1 MMVNLI
7 YFYDII
13 STMYRNIV
21 TINEGWTIMPDQKHE
36 QDRKLKN
43 FEIRSVSIDL
53 ASHQRARSEYPL
65 GITSERINR
74 LVGRGCPIEFFTL
87 LIRYMM
93 RIPATINKDYF
104 GIFSVVVNT
113 FFHMKDHIDE
123 AIWTMID
130 RSFFTDLS
138 FDDANKIISR
148 LNLTQFIY
156 CFEGHESGVCFVV
169 LGPNVRKQS
178 PYEQP
183 WYLFQQEVQKFNE
196 SRTIFMTLEQEKRF
210 ITDNEYFS
218 QFVEFTSSFDK
229 TTRQVV
235 LKKKNSMFDIINQ
248 VLLVEKL
255 EKEHSEAKR
264 ALEEMLQLKET
275 QDLRLRMFPNMEEQ

>member
-13 STMYRNIV
+13 STMSCNINKGWSINPHKEYKHQESFLVSSVFMSLLSRDMRNSVHRLDI
-21 TINEGWTIMPDQKHE
+21 TE
-36 QDRKLKN
+36 DRVK
-43 FEIRSVSIDL
+43 
-53 ASHQRARSEYPL
+53 
-65 GITSERINR
+65 R
-74 LVGRGCPIEFFTL
+74 LENRGCPMELFIL
-87 LIRYMM
+87 LINSMM
-93 RIPATINKDYF
+93 KIGADITKDRF
-104 GIFSVVVNT
+104 RNVKVVVET
-113 FFHMKDHIDE
+113 FYHMKRHIDE
-123 AIWTMID
+123 AIQTMID

-138 FDDANKIISR
+138 FDDANKIIFR
-148 LNLTQFIY
+148 LKLEEFIY

-183 WYLFQQEVQKFNE
+183 WYLFQQEVLKFNA
-196 SRTIFMTLEQEKRF
+196 SRTIFMTPEQEKRL
-210 ITDNEYFS
+210 ITDNEDFS

-275 QDLRLRMFPNMEEQ
+275 QDLRLRMFPHMKEQ